1 MPEEKNRAPKPKYNL
16 FQMSWWMVRRAAKHS
31 MTVLPYA
38 VPASAPIG
46 MYHSAPPAR
55 TIWTKAAK

>member
-38 VPASAPIG
+38 
-46 MYHSAPPAR
+46 
-55 TIWTKAAK
+55 AALIL